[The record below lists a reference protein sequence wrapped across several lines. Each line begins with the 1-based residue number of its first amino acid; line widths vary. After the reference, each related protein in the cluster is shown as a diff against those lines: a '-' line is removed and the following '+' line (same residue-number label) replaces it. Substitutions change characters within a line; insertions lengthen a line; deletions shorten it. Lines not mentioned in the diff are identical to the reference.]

1 MTSPFI
7 RWTLE
12 EKMSI
17 NPNAVGATVG
27 PRRRSWTDR
36 DTLLYALGVGAGL
49 ADLPFVTENTKGIAQ
64 RVLPTFAVIVA
75 EGNAILSQ
83 AGKINWGKMV
93 HGAQGI
99 RLHRPLPAV
108 GEADVSAEITEIQ
121 DKGQGKNAVLTIVAS
136 ATDPQDGTLMAESTT
151 TLVFRGAGG
160 FGGQPGQSV
169 PRVEIPDRDP
179 DIEIAYTSREDQA
192 LVYRLSGDRNPLH
205 SDPVFATERAGFPKP
220 ILHGLCTYGFAG
232 RAVLEGLCGGDPE
245 RLKSMHARFAAPV
258 FPGETLR
265 TSIWRA
271 GDGRAIFT
279 TTASGEPETGDRV
292 VLDGGQVEYR

>member
-1 MTSPFI
+1 MGI
-7 RWTLE
+7 D
-12 EKMSI
+12 
-17 NPNAVGATVG
+17 PNALGASIG
-27 PRRRSWTDR
+27 PRRRAWTDR

-49 ADLPFVTENTKGIAQ
+49 DDLPFVTENTKGVPQ

-75 EGNAILSQ
+75 EGNSILSK

-99 RLHRPLPAV
+99 RLHRPLPPA

-121 DKGQGKNAVLTIVAS
+121 DKGEGKNAVLTIVAS
-136 ATDPQDGTLMAESTT
+136 ATDAHDGALLAESTT

-160 FGGQPGQSV
+160 FGGAPGQSA
-169 PRVEIPDRDP
+169 PRVEIPERDP
-179 DIEIAYTSREDQA
+179 DIEIAYTSREDQS
-192 LVYRLSGDRNPLH
+192 LLYRLSGDRNPLH

-232 RAVLEGLCGGDPE
+232 RALLEGLCGGNPD
-245 RLKSMHARFAAPV
+245 RLEAMHARFASPV

-265 TSIWRA
+265 TSIWRT
-271 GDGRAIFT
+271 GDGRAVFT
-279 TTASGEPETGDRV
+279 TKASGEKDAGERL

>member
-1 MTSPFI
+1 MGI
-7 RWTLE
+7 D
-12 EKMSI
+12 
-17 NPNAVGATVG
+17 PNALGASIG

-49 ADLPFVTENTKGIAQ
+49 GDLPFVTENSKGVAQ

-75 EGNAILSQ
+75 EGNSVLAK

-99 RLHRPLPAV
+99 RLHRHLPAA
-108 GEADVSAEITEIQ
+108 GEVDVSAEITDLQ
-121 DKGQGKNAVLTIVAS
+121 DKGEGKNAVMTIVAS
-136 ATDPQDGTLMAESTT
+136 ATDPVDGALVAESTT

-160 FGGQPGQSV
+160 FGGEPGQSA
-169 PRVEIPDRDP
+169 PRIEIPERAPDVEI
-179 DIEIAYTSREDQA
+179 AHASREDQA
-192 LVYRLSGDRNPLH
+192 LLYRLSGDRNPLH

-232 RAVLEGLCGGDPE
+232 RAVLGGLCDGDPA
-245 RLKSMHARFAAPV
+245 RLEAMHARFAAPV

-265 TSIWRA
+265 TAIWRT
-271 GDGRAIFT
+271 GEGRAVFT
-279 TTASGEPETGDRV
+279 TTAVGEPGAGERL

>member
-1 MTSPFI
+1 
-7 RWTLE
+7 
-12 EKMSI
+12 MSI
-17 NPNAVGATVG
+17 DPNALGASIG

-49 ADLPFVTENTKGIAQ
+49 DDLPFVTENSKGVEQ

-75 EGNAILSQ
+75 EGNSILAK

-99 RLHRPLPAV
+99 RLYRPLPAA
-108 GEADVSAEITEIQ
+108 GEVDVCAEITDLQ
-121 DKGQGKNAVLTIVAS
+121 DKGEGKNAVLTITAS
-136 ATDPQDGTLMAESTT
+136 ASDPVDGALVAESTT

-160 FGGQPGQSV
+160 FGGEPGTSAL
-169 PRVEIPDRDP
+169 RVEIPEREP
-179 DIEIAYTSREDQA
+179 DVEIEYGTRADQA
-192 LVYRLSGDRNPLH
+192 LLYRLSGDRNPLH

-220 ILHGLCTYGFAG
+220 ILHGLCTYGYAG
-232 RAVLEGLCGGDPE
+232 RAVLAGLCGGDPA
-245 RLKSMHARFAAPV
+245 RLESMHARFAAPV

-265 TSIWRA
+265 TSIWRT
-271 GDGRAIFT
+271 GEGRATFT
-279 TTASGEPETGDRV
+279 TTATGEPGAGERL